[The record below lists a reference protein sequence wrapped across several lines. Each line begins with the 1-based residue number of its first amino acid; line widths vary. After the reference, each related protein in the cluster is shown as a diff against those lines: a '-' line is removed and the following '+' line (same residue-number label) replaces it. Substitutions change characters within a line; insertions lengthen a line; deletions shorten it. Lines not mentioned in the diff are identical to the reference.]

1 MTLQQLRYIVALDQ
15 YRHFAT
21 AARECMVTQPTLTMQ
36 VKKLETEMG
45 VLLFDRS
52 KHPLEPTATGS
63 LILSKAR
70 EILQQSE
77 SLFQFVRG
85 VHTEIEGDFTIGV
98 IPTIAPYLLPR
109 FLPKM
114 SANAPSTHL
123 NIVEMQTERIIESLQ
138 EGSIDIGILVTP
150 LDEPSI
156 REIPLFEEPFLIF
169 SKEEID
175 QGERTPKDLPKSG
188 LLLLEE
194 GHCFRSQALE
204 ICNRDAKSPMTSF
217 SYESGSIESL
227 KALVRE
233 GIGYTLVPA
242 LSAKGEDEGYLHR
255 FKSPVPVREVSLAVH
270 NSFARERLLEVLR
283 ETVLQSVPEDMR
295 SEENYYKVR
304 WRQL

>member
-15 YRHFAT
+15 HRHFAT
-21 AARECMVTQPTLTMQ
+21 AAKECRVTQPTLTMQ
-36 VKKLETEMG
+36 VKKLESEMG

-52 KHPLEPTATGS
+52 KHPLEPTPTGN

-85 VHTEIEGDFTIGV
+85 VHTEIDGNFKIGV

-114 SANAPSTHL
+114 AEQAPSTHL
-123 NIVEMQTERIIESLQ
+123 NIIEMQTERIIESLQ
-138 EGSIDIGILVTP
+138 DGSIDIGILVTP
-150 LDEPSI
+150 LDEHSI
-156 REIPLFEEPFLIF
+156 REIPLFKEPFLIY
-169 SKEEID
+169 SKEDID
-175 QGERTPKDLPKSG
+175 KGERTPKDLPKSG

-204 ICNRDAKSPMTSF
+204 ICNRDARSPMESF

-233 GIGYTLVPA
+233 GMGYTLVPA
-242 LSAKGEDEGYLHR
+242 LSTRNEDEDYLHR

-283 ETVLQSVPEDMR
+283 NAVLDSVPEEMR
-295 SEENYYKVR
+295 SAENYYKVR